1 MGRDAGEAKQRNGPV
16 DPHSR
21 FPHPTAAA
29 QVPPWGP
36 ESIGGAGFV
45 DPRGV
50 IEPMPFVLLRAPG
63 LWLTC
68 SPPSGARG
76 SPGGK
81 QKSSFRP
88 VSPEPSFPHLSVLV
102 PFPLPAPLQQ
112 DSANI
117 REACHPPE
125 PRELRL
131 EKKRGAL
138 WPLSMQR
145 PPPPPPPFPGVL
157 TARSLARPLEEL
169 PFLGP
174 VFWERDSQAC
184 HGLWLRSFCSKMCRN
199 HTTPGSLPRGG
210 NAPGPLRSLSWP
222 GSSPRTPAPT
232 CLPAAEPLGA
242 PSCWL
247 RRAWPGPGQASSGLR
262 DARDCN

>member
-50 IEPMPFVLLRAPG
+50 IELMPFVLLRAPG

-68 SPPSGARG
+68 SPSSGARG

-88 VSPEPSFPHLSVLV
+88 VSPEPSFPHPSVLV

-117 REACHPPE
+117 KEACHPPG
-125 PRELRL
+125 PRELQL
-131 EKKRGAL
+131 EKNGVRCGLCRCNA
-138 WPLSMQR
+138 
-145 PPPPPPPFPGVL
+145 PPFPGVL
-157 TARSLARPLEEL
+157 TARSLGRPLEEL

-199 HTTPGSLPRGG
+199 HTTPGSLRRGG
-210 NAPGPLRSLSWP
+210 GGTLLV
-222 GSSPRTPAPT
+222 
-232 CLPAAEPLGA
+232 L
-242 PSCWL
+242 
-247 RRAWPGPGQASSGLR
+247 
-262 DARDCN
+262 